1 MSKLLRANDALKP
14 RFGWHA
20 KSYNPKM
27 ASIRLRMLMPINFL
41 RGCGME
47 VEPYSSEVG
56 PQGYDVL
63 LFSKSFSDEAVQ
75 IAREARRLGK
85 PVVYDIC
92 DNLFEARVR
101 LDTPGR
107 LGRVRE
113 MMTLATHITFSTEV
127 LARQVQSVMPEI
139 AEKSR
144 VVPDVIE
151 DLAGQRQ
158 IENSSGEQRQLAQLE
173 RFLSSHEGALHCVW
187 FGKSQGK
194 LSGFAHLGAAV
205 RQLEVFARS
214 HPVTLTII
222 SNDRWRYWKAA
233 FGWKLPTHYMPWS
246 LGTFQQSLKLHDV
259 AIVPVERNQYTVGK
273 TINRPAT
280 AIAAGLGV
288 IADSI
293 DAYEE
298 LRPFIALDDWQEGLR
313 RYAEKSPRE
322 EARLEAARQHL
333 YRQYGTETVGQMWKT
348 LLEQISGQWQDVA
361 PAASRAAF

>member
-1 MSKLLRANDALKP
+1 MTVLNRPLPGRYA
-14 RFGWHA
+14 WHA
-20 KSYNPKM
+20 KSFNPKK
-27 ASIRLRMLMPINFL
+27 ASIRLRLIQPMEFL
-41 RGCGME
+41 RDRGVN
-47 VEPYSSEVG
+47 VETYSRDIG
-56 PQGYDVL
+56 PRGYDGII
-63 LFSKSFSDEAVQ
+63 FSKSHSSEAVQ
-75 IAREARRLGK
+75 IAREARLLGK